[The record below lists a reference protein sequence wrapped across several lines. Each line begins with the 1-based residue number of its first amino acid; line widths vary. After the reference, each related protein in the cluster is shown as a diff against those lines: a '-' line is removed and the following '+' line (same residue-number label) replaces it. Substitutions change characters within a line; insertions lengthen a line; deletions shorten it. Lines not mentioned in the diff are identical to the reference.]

1 MHPRSTLLRSSGIEC
16 LSRSATM
23 NLLTCVRSG
32 DGAQV
37 LLETVMRY
45 DDKLRA
51 RFLELPRRDSAVDEV
66 HEKA

>member
-1 MHPRSTLLRSSGIEC
+1 
-16 LSRSATM
+16 M